1 MDLTRAARRITRTLF
16 AAQSLAS
23 AATVAIF
30 PVVSILGARLGGHPS
45 YAGVPA
51 MLYQLGGAFSAFGWG
66 RLMDRIGRRGTLVL
80 GLAAGA
86 VGALLAVLS
95 IEQSS
100 FAGFLV
106 AALFVGVAVSAVQ
119 LARFVAAEVHPPS
132 ERARAISTVVLGGT
146 IGAIAGPLLA
156 GAAARMASAT
166 ALEELSG
173 PFLVTAAL
181 FVGAALLVYIL
192 LRPEPREIGR
202 AVAALHDPGHAAAGP
217 GRSVVEILRVP
228 AAFVAVMAMVF
239 GQLIMVMLMVITP
252 LHMRGHEHQLSSIS
266 FVISAHVVG
275 MYAFSIL
282 SGRLAA
288 PVAGFSPF
296 STPPGRPAAR
306 LGRGPVI
313 VTGAAVLILACLGA
327 RLSPQVLPLSV
338 ALFLLGLGWNF
349 CYVAGS
355 SLLADQL
362 SPSERGRT
370 QGTNDLLVGLTS
382 AAGSLSSGIVFAA
395 IGYGAMAL
403 VAATAALI
411 PLSLSAWWQF
421 RIFSRRVAPA
431 RAAR

>member
-282 SGRLAA
+282 SGRLAD
-288 PVAGFSPF
+288 
-296 STPPGRPAAR
+296 
-306 LGRGPVI
+306 RGPVI

>member
-275 MYAFSIL
+275 MYAFSIV
-282 SGRLAA
+282 SGRLAD
-288 PVAGFSPF
+288 
-296 STPPGRPAAR
+296 R

>member
-181 FVGAALLVYIL
+181 FVGAGLLVYIL

-282 SGRLAA
+282 SGRLAD
-288 PVAGFSPF
+288 
-296 STPPGRPAAR
+296 R

-411 PLSLSAWWQF
+411 PLSLSAWWQV

>member
-282 SGRLAA
+282 SGRLAD
-288 PVAGFSPF
+288 
-296 STPPGRPAAR
+296 R

-313 VTGAAVLILACLGA
+313 VTGAAVLILACLSA
-327 RLSPQVLPLSV
+327 RLSPRVLPLSV

>member
-1 MDLTRAARRITRTLF
+1 MDLTLAARRITRTLF

-100 FAGFLV
+100 FVGFLV

-156 GAAARMASAT
+156 GAAARMASAA

-275 MYAFSIL
+275 MYAFSIV
-282 SGRLAA
+282 SGRLAD
-288 PVAGFSPF
+288 
-296 STPPGRPAAR
+296 R

>member
-1 MDLTRAARRITRTLF
+1 MDLTLAARRITRTLF

-181 FVGAALLVYIL
+181 FVGAGLLVYIL

-275 MYAFSIL
+275 MYAFSIV
-282 SGRLAA
+282 SGRLAD
-288 PVAGFSPF
+288 
-296 STPPGRPAAR
+296 R

-313 VTGAAVLILACLGA
+313 VTGAAVLILACLSA
-327 RLSPQVLPLSV
+327 RLSPRVLPLSV

>member
-100 FAGFLV
+100 FVGFLV

-282 SGRLAA
+282 SGRLAD
-288 PVAGFSPF
+288 
-296 STPPGRPAAR
+296 R

-313 VTGAAVLILACLGA
+313 VTGAAVLVLACLGA

-421 RIFSRRVAPA
+421 RVFSRRVSPA

>member
-1 MDLTRAARRITRTLF
+1 MDLARAARRITRTLF

-95 IEQSS
+95 IERSS

-106 AALFVGVAVSAVQ
+106 AALLVGVAVSAVQ

-156 GAAARMASAT
+156 GAAARMAGAT

-181 FVGAALLVYIL
+181 FVAAALLVYIL
-192 LRPEPREIGR
+192 LRPEPREVGR
-202 AVAALHDPGHAAAGP
+202 ALAAIHDPGHAAAGP

-275 MYAFSIL
+275 MYAFSIV
-282 SGRLAA
+282 SGRLAD
-288 PVAGFSPF
+288 
-296 STPPGRPAAR
+296 R

-313 VTGAAVLILACLGA
+313 VTGAAVLTLACLSA
-327 RLSPQVLPLSV
+327 RLSPGVLPLSV

-411 PLSLSAWWQF
+411 PLSLSAWWQV